1 MADILFTETGQRYT
15 GVGLLLD
22 RLCKLLAIASGLA
35 LLVMAVLSLRSI
47 VGRTLFDSAL
57 QGDYELVQMLSAIAV
72 AMALPYANWIGG
84 HVIVDFFTAK
94 APPRANALMDM
105 VAHLLMALFSAVLA
119 WRLGIGMWDLRGN
132 HDASMMLNIPTWWSY
147 APMVPSFALLAATSL
162 YTAAGHLRKL
172 LP

>member
-15 GVGLLLD
+15 GVGLVLD
-22 RLCKLLAIASGLA
+22 RLCKLLAIGAGVA
-35 LLVMAVLSLRSI
+35 LLVMATLSLRSI
-47 VGRTLFDSAL
+47 VGRTFFDSAL
-57 QGDYELVQMLSAIAV
+57 QGDYELVQMLSAVAV

-94 APPRANALMDM
+94 APPRVNAALDLL
-105 VAHLLMALFSAVLA
+105 AQLLMAVFCALLS
-119 WRLGIGMWDLRGN
+119 WRLGIGMFDMMGN

-147 APMVPSFALLAATSL
+147 APMVPSFALLAATAL
-162 YTAAGHLRKL
+162 YLAAGHLRKL